1 MILLYGSDFLQYC
14 DDDAMRH
21 KMREVGFMIA
31 YHRRK
36 KGLSQAKLA
45 EAAGISRQHLA
56 AVEAANMLRPF
67 SVEFLIKIAD
77 VLEISP
83 AEFFEFSKKS

>member
-1 MILLYGSDFLQYC
+1 MRYC

-77 VLEISP
+77 VLEMSP

>member
-1 MILLYGSDFLQYC
+1 MLLPYH
-14 DDDAMRH
+14 DDEYVRRQ
-21 KMREVGFMIA
+21 MREVGFLIA

-56 AVEAANMLRPF
+56 AVEAAGMLRPF
-67 SVEFLIKIAD
+67 SVEFLIKIAG
-77 VLEISP
+77 VLEVSP
-83 AEFFEFSKKS
+83 AEFFGFGEKS

>member
-1 MILLYGSDFLQYC
+1 MQYC

-77 VLEISP
+77 VLEVSP
-83 AEFFEFSKKS
+83 AEFFELSKKS

>member
-1 MILLYGSDFLQYC
+1 MQYC

-56 AVEAANMLRPF
+56 AVEAAGMLRPF
-67 SVEFLIKIAD
+67 SVEFLIKIAG
-77 VLEISP
+77 VLEVSP
-83 AEFFEFSKKS
+83 AEFFGFGEKS

>member
-1 MILLYGSDFLQYC
+1 MQYC

-77 VLEISP
+77 VLEVSP

>member
-1 MILLYGSDFLQYC
+1 MHYC

-31 YHRRK
+31 YYRRK

>member
-1 MILLYGSDFLQYC
+1 MQYC

-56 AVEAANMLRPF
+56 AVEAANILRPF

>member
-1 MILLYGSDFLQYC
+1 MQYC

-56 AVEAANMLRPF
+56 AVEAANIQRPF

-83 AEFFEFSKKS
+83 AEFFELSKK

>member
-1 MILLYGSDFLQYC
+1 MPYYDEG
-14 DDDAMRH
+14 AART

-31 YHRRK
+31 YYRRQ

-56 AVEAANMLRPF
+56 AVEAANMQRPF

-77 VLEISP
+77 VLEVSP
-83 AEFFEFSKKS
+83 AQFFEFHQKS